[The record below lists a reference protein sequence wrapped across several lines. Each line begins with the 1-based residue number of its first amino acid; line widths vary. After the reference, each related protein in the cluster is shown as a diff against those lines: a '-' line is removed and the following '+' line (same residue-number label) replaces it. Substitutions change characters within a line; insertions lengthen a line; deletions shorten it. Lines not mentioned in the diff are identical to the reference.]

1 MIGGRR
7 CAFPPYSLLTIHHPD
22 MAWAGG
28 IDLGRDDGFKIGQDF
43 ILSNLCIFFTNL
55 RKAHLAEKCS
65 FISDTSMQGS
75 LASRHMGPSGSWALP
90 RAAANGITG
99 PEGTRLTGTFR

>member
-7 CAFPPYSLLTIHHPD
+7 SALRFSALFTIHHPD

-65 FISDTSMQGS
+65 FISDTSMHGS
-75 LASRHMGPSGSWALP
+75 LASRHMVPSGSQALP
-90 RAAANGITG
+90 RVSFRVTA
-99 PEGTRLTGTFR
+99 ERL

>member
-1 MIGGRR
+1 
-7 CAFPPYSLLTIHHPD
+7 

-43 ILSNLCIFFTNL
+43 ILSKLCIFFTNL

-65 FISDTSMQGS
+65 FISDTSIQGS
-75 LASRHMGPSGSWALP
+75 LASRHMVPSGSWALP
-90 RAAANGITG
+90 RVSFRVTAV
-99 PEGTRLTGTFR
+99 RL